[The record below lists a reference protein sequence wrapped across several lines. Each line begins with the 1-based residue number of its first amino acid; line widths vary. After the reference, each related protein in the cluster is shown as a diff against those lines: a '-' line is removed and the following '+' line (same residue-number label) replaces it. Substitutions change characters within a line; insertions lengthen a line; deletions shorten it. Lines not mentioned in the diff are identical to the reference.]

1 MRILG
6 WLSVFMCAVLVVSS
20 LSAYAAYRK
29 LAGNISHQQVSLG
42 KRPDD
47 KSEAVNILLLGS
59 DTRSAAGTRKYGE
72 VSGARSDTV
81 ILLHLPPGHDRA
93 TLISFPRDSLVDIP
107 PCKQPNGTMSE
118 PVESRLNSAF
128 TIGGPAC
135 TWKTIESLTG
145 VRIDHFVM
153 VNFAGFKQTVNALGG
168 VRVCLPEPVHD
179 PRSGLDMAAGPQVV
193 RGEQA
198 LAFVR
203 VRHGIGNG
211 SDLERI
217 ARQQEFLA
225 GMVKRATSM
234 GLLLNPA
241 KLFGF
246 LDAATKTLTTD
257 AGFELGDLQRLAL
270 SSKGIKPSDV
280 TFVTVPVVPSGDG
293 ATVEW
298 QEPQASQLF
307 DAIKN
312 AKKVPE
318 KSGAKEPSPAGQGG
332 SAPSSGGTDA
342 PVEAQPTVPPPGIQV
357 AVLNGTGIA
366 GLAGETA
373 AKLEDAGFEVT
384 KVGNADG
391 QTYSQSV
398 IRHDP
403 ELRTSADILANAVDA
418 GGTESDE
425 ALGKSVVLILG
436 EDAQGLE
443 VTRGSAAGQAGA
455 GAGGNTSPT
464 TGGRA
469 DEKNSSP
476 VPEGVESIN
485 AAKNPC
491 RTDSVQ

>member
-20 LSAYAAYRK
+20 LSAYTAYRK
-29 LAGNISHQQVSLG
+29 LAGNISHEEVALG

-47 KSEAVNILLLGS
+47 TSEAVNILLLGS
-59 DTRSAAGTRKYGE
+59 DTRSAAGTQKYGE

-81 ILLHLPPGHDRA
+81 ILMHLPPGHDRA

-107 PCKQPNGTMSE
+107 SCKQPNGTMSE
-118 PVESRLNSAF
+118 PLETRLNAAF

-145 VRIDHFVM
+145 IRIDHFVM

-168 VRVCLPEPVHD
+168 VRVCLPEPVQD
-179 PRSGLDMAAGPQVV
+179 PRSGLDLAAGPQVV

-217 ARQQEFLA
+217 RRQQEFLA

-234 GLLLNPA
+234 GLLLNPG

-257 AGFELGDLQRLAL
+257 SGFELGDLQRLAL
-270 SSKGIKPSDV
+270 SAKGIKPSDV

-307 DAIKN
+307 DAIKH
-312 AKKVPE
+312 AKKIPE
-318 KSGAKEPSPAGQGG
+318 KSGSKGSRSPGQGG
-332 SAPSSGGTDA
+332 SSPSSGGTGSPVDA
-342 PVEAQPTVPPPGIQV
+342 KPTVPPPGIQV
-357 AVLNGTGIA
+357 AVLNGTGIS
-366 GLAGETA
+366 GLAAETA
-373 AKLEDAGFEVT
+373 TKLEDAGFEVT
-384 KVGNADG
+384 KVGNADA
-391 QTYSQSV
+391 QSYSQSV
-398 IRHDP
+398 VRHDP
-403 ELRTSADILANAVDA
+403 ELQASANILAGAVGA

-425 ALGKSVVLILG
+425 ALGTSVVLILG
-436 EDAQGLE
+436 EDAQGLK
-443 VTRGSAAGQAGA
+443 VNRGPSSGQG
-455 GAGGNTSPT
+455 GAGGSASST
-464 TGGRA
+464 TRVRNDGS
-469 DEKNSSP
+469 SSP
-476 VPEGVESIN
+476 VPEGVDSIN

-491 RTDSVQ
+491 QTSSVQ